1 MSENVKKLNL
11 WNIVG
16 LGLGG
21 AIGTGIFVLLG
32 FGIQY
37 TGRSILP
44 VVMIGCFFML
54 LAYWYNLVMPSI
66 FILEGGDYSMK
77 AMLFNPTFSG
87 VAAFITV
94 INGFA
99 MSSYAIAITDYLGVL
114 WPQVKNYYRL
124 VSFII
129 ITVFFLST
137 LGGSR
142 FITILENG
150 VTIVLVASLVMFILF
165 GVPEVNFSQFFDP
178 NYDGGFFR
186 GGFSGFISAIAV
198 MGWACQGTTM
208 APVSMAAVTK
218 DPKRNITLGIIIIT
232 FILSLV
238 YGLMAYVAGGV
249 LPFDKIAGQNLSVTA
264 EVILPRGLFLFFVVG
279 GGIGAIASSL
289 LGGLAMVRYPL
300 IHIAED
306 GWLPEIFKKKT
317 KKGYPVYVYAVF
329 YIISLIPILTGMALD
344 AAVSLVMI
352 PSMLMNIYMNL
363 GCLTIPKK
371 YPEQW
376 ANRSIKMNKV
386 FYDICCVLGSICAGI
401 VAFNLFK
408 DLKQQDAIIATI
420 MLVTIF
426 FLSWLRLK
434 QGAVSKE
441 HLEKNKKEI
450 VRKALEA
457 EKTLGGNYEV

>member
-1 MSENVKKLNL
+1 MSEHVKKLNL

-37 TGRSILP
+37 SGRSILP

-54 LAYWYNLVMPSI
+54 LAYWFHLVMPSI

-77 AMLFNPTFSG
+77 TMLFNPTFSG

-99 MSSYAIAITDYLGVL
+99 MSSYAIAITDYLSVL
-114 WPQVKNYYRL
+114 WPDVKNYYKL
-124 VSFII
+124 VSFVI

-137 LGGSR
+137 VGGSR
-142 FITILENG
+142 FITLLENA
-150 VTIVLVASLVMFILF
+150 VTIVLIASLIMFIIF
-165 GVPEVNFSQFFDP
+165 GVPQVHFTKYFDP

-218 DPKRNITLGIIIIT
+218 NPKRTITEGIIIIT
-232 FILSLV
+232 VILSLV

-249 LPFDKIAGQNLSVTA
+249 LPYAKIAGQNLSVTA
-264 EVILPRGLFLFFVVG
+264 EAILPKGLFLFFVVG

-306 GWLPEIFKKKT
+306 GWLPEMFKMKSKN
-317 KKGYPVYVYAVF
+317 GYPILVYSVF
-329 YIISLIPILTGMALD
+329 YLVSVIPILTGMTLD

-352 PSMLMNIYMNL
+352 PTMIMNIYMNL

-371 YPEQW
+371 YPKQW
-376 ANRSIKMNKV
+376 ANRSIKINHT
-386 FYDICCVLGSICAGI
+386 FYNICCVLGAICAGI

-408 DLKQQDAIIATI
+408 DLNLRDTIIAVI
-420 MLVTIF
+420 MLVLMF

-441 HLEKNKKEI
+441 KLEENKREVVK
-450 VRKALEA
+450 KALEA
-457 EKTLGGNYEV
+457 ENTLD